1 MSNEQCARDRA
12 QRWAL
17 RWSMPEGKA
26 YGREWQGVVWLAVY
40 QTLLKQPGTSEEDLF
55 WIADRAIREERR
67 RDRTHVR
74 ASEPDVESLHAAPEC
89 SVELMD
95 TIESVLSGVT
105 EKHREVV
112 RHYLAGM
119 SVQQIAGKTKKCK
132 SEVYRILCVCVP
144 RVGRSLKG
152 DF

>member
-1 MSNEQCARDRA
+1 M
-12 QRWAL
+12 
-17 RWSMPEGKA
+17 
-26 YGREWQGVVWLAVY
+26 WLAVY
-40 QTLLKQPGTSEEDLF
+40 QTLISKPDTTEEDLF

-74 ASEPDVESLHAAPEC
+74 ATDPDPDTIHATPEC

-95 TIESVLSGVT
+95 TIESVLAGVT

-112 RHYLAGM
+112 RHYLAGLT
-119 SVQQIAGKTKKCK
+119 VKQIAGKTRKCK
-132 SEVYRILCVCVP
+132 SEVYRILCLAVP